1 MSKPTRDFKIKELII
16 QGISYKEIGRKFG
29 ITRQGIGKIKERKF
43 PEITFMRKE
52 QNSRIS
58 RGMKNSK
65 LLKRKKSK
73 VKRWKDRKGYIYI
86 SKNGQ
91 TKPEHRLVI
100 EKFLNRPLQGWE
112 IIHHRNGIKNDNRIE
127 NLQIVLRKSHRGK
140 VRCPYCSR
148 EFLIK

>member
-1 MSKPTRDFKIKELII
+1 MLKSTRDLKIKEFITR
-16 QGISYKEIGRKFG
+16 GISYEEIGRKFG
-29 ITRQGIGKIKERKF
+29 ITRQGIGKIKERNF
-43 PEITFMRKE
+43 PEIIFMRKE

-58 RGMKNSK
+58 RGMRNSK

-73 VKRWKDRKGYIYI
+73 VKRWKDQKGYIYI

-100 EKFLNRPLQGWE
+100 EKFLNRPLQEWE
-112 IIHHRNGIKNDNRIE
+112 IIHHRNGIKDDNRIE
-127 NLQIVLRKSHRGK
+127 NLQIVLKKSHHGK
-140 VRCPYCSR
+140 ARCPYCSR

>member
-1 MSKPTRDFKIKELII
+1 
-16 QGISYKEIGRKFG
+16 
-29 ITRQGIGKIKERKF
+29 
-43 PEITFMRKE
+43 MRKE
-52 QNSRIS
+52 QNGRIS
-58 RGMKNSK
+58 RGMRNSK

-73 VKRWKDRKGYIYI
+73 VKRWKDQKGYIYI

-100 EKFLNRPLQGWE
+100 EKFLNRPLQEWE
-112 IIHHRNGIKNDNRIE
+112 IIHHRNGIKDDNHIE
-127 NLQIVLRKSHRGK
+127 NLQIVLKKSHHGK